1 MKEQDTVFLNRKI
14 YVDDDIKEEPD
25 WLEEIDIWRKDR
37 EERRANLE

>member
-14 YVDDDIKEEPD
+14 YVDEIKEDPD